1 MVVSKTF
8 EQLEVYILGEQGK
21 SKIVLSPATVDLT
34 VEGRYSLVNM
44 LSRGDVSIT
53 VDVTGLAPGTYTL
66 PISLLV
72 RDEKATSEL
81 TSTLSATEVS
91 VTIPNP

>member
-1 MVVSKTF
+1 
-8 EQLEVYILGEQGK
+8 
-21 SKIVLSPATVDLT
+21 

-44 LSRGDVSIT
+44 LSRGDVSVT
-53 VDVTGLAPGTYTL
+53 VDATGLAPGTYTL

-81 TSTLSATEVS
+81 TATLSATEVT